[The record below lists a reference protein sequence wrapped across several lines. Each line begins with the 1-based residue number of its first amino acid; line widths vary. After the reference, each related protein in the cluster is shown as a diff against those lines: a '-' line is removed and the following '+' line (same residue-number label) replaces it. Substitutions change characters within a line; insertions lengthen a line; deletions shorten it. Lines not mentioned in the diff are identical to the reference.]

1 MLGFQPPSV
10 ASIHN
15 LPDVAHL
22 AIDILPALLL
32 LHLEASKQRRVPKK
46 MESIPKKIKLHIGK
60 GRLLHSF
67 TKGRLRRIN
76 DMKESSTFST
86 SWQSSIFS
94 DQLQLRMDMP
104 CYPPKPAMC
113 CSNRQILP
121 SNCEATFWN
130 YWLAYRY
137 RHTVGMKNGNDQ

>member
-1 MLGFQPPSV
+1 MHVLQ
-10 ASIHN
+10 HT
-15 LPDVAHL
+15 
-22 AIDILPALLL
+22 
-32 LHLEASKQRRVPKK
+32 KK
-46 MESIPKKIKLHIGK
+46 LQVVK
-60 GRLLHSF
+60 GRMLHSF
-67 TKGRLRRIN
+67 TKGRVRKIN

-137 RHTVGMKNGNDQ
+137 WHTAGMKMEMINSRLVRLSTYCRDEKLK